1 MFCVSL
7 NQWVRAFLSL
17 SNGWERWKT
26 FFLEIPVGGHFST
39 VVSRSDTNSDAGPH
53 PLCHISIYV
62 SNTHIMHDN
71 AHSKSWREHLS
82 CKVSGPRNEQWY
94 VLSIKEITELAGGKW
109 MTDTSPTQTL
119 KNTFIV
125 SKLHWL
131 SEPSQQPAGSSLCP
145 SRRFVYDCQEK
156 HASSSWRSRR
166 RYSFSFAIFLISRG
180 WTSPPR

>member
-7 NQWVRAFLSL
+7 NQWVRTFLSL

-26 FFLEIPVGGHFST
+26 FFFQRFLLEQTSAQYLIDQIQILT
-39 VVSRSDTNSDAGPH
+39 LCLH

-62 SNTHIMHDN
+62 SNTHIMCDTSHC
-71 AHSKSWREHLS
+71 KSWWEHLS
-82 CKVSGPRNEQWY
+82 CKVSGPRNEQWC

-119 KNTFIV
+119 KNTFIM
-125 SKLHWL
+125 SKLHSL

-145 SRRFVYDCQEK
+145 SRRFVYDCQK
-156 HASSSWRSRR
+156 ACL
-166 RYSFSFAIFLISRG
+166 LILAL
-180 WTSPPR
+180 T

>member
-1 MFCVSL
+1 MFCVFL

-17 SNGWERWKT
+17 SNGWERWKNI
-26 FFLEIPVGGHFST
+26 FFPEIPVGANFST
-39 VVSRSDTNSDAGPH
+39 VFSRSDTNSDTGPH
-53 PLCHISIYV
+53 PLCHISINV

-71 AHSKSWREHLS
+71 AHSKSWRERS

-131 SEPSQQPAGSSLCP
+131 SEPRQLSLPKQAICIWL
-145 SRRFVYDCQEK
+145 SREACL
-156 HASSSWRSRR
+156 
-166 RYSFSFAIFLISRG
+166 LILAL
-180 WTSPPR
+180 T